1 MTKLEAQLEA
11 IREQQRD
18 QDDAWRQAT
27 EALSQA
33 GDVLIAVPADQIEA
47 PPIQSDTSPAVPA
60 AFGIRA

>member
-1 MTKLEAQLEA
+1 MDGLETATQLRIQHA
-11 IREQQRD
+11 R
-18 QDDAWRQAT
+18 